1 MVALPFVCLLFIST
15 SILSDGYQNP
25 YSIIKREKCSRNLF
39 MSKTD
44 TFNPYRKMK
53 TEIPFT
59 YKAVPNNAVL
69 LAVDMGLRSGFALY
83 NSSGLLIDFTNHRFL
98 SLPTLKESILEVLN
112 SIYVTHHLTNFVLEG
127 DAVYG
132 ELWRM
137 ALEEFSHKKNETV
150 DVLFVSPSEWR
161 ERLLT
166 LKERKSGQDAKTA
179 ARQICRQIMWRSG

>member
-1 MVALPFVCLLFIST
+1 MALPLSCLLFI
-15 SILSDGYQNP
+15 IAALLIDGYQHPLIVN
-25 YSIIKREKCSRNLF
+25 KRYKHSRNLF
-39 MSKTD
+39 TSKSD
-44 TFNPYRKMK
+44 TFNPYRIIK

-59 YKAVPNNAVL
+59 YKEVPNNAVL

-83 NSSGLLIDFTNHRFL
+83 NSSGSLIDFTDHKFL

-112 SIYVTHHLTNFVLEG
+112 CLSVKHHLTNFVLEG

-132 ELWRM
+132 EIWRTSI
-137 ALEEFSHKKNETV
+137 EEFGCKRNEEM
-150 DVLFVSPSEWR
+150 DILFVSPSEWR
-161 ERLLT
+161 ESLLT

>member
-1 MVALPFVCLLFIST
+1 MALPLSCLLFI
-15 SILSDGYQNP
+15 IAALLIDGYQYP
-25 YSIIKREKCSRNLF
+25 SIANKRYNRSINLF
-39 MSKTD
+39 ISKSD
-44 TFNPYRKMK
+44 AFNPYRIIK

-59 YKAVPNNAVL
+59 YKEVPNNAVL

-83 NSSGLLIDFTNHRFL
+83 NSSGYLTDFTDHRFQ
-98 SLPTLKESILEVLN
+98 SLPTLKESILEVLDCL
-112 SIYVTHHLTNFVLEG
+112 SVRHHLTNFVLEG

-132 ELWRM
+132 EIWKTSI
-137 ALEEFSHKKNETV
+137 EEFSCKKNEEV